1 MASLFLF
8 IHGNA
13 RLNIIPQVS
22 WSNMANHESLIHDA
36 GQSRSTVLLAAA
48 TFLMVPLAVILK
60 RLLFPT
66 FDAREPP
73 ILRPKVPFFGHV
85 VSLVKEAANFN
96 NRLYREHK
104 MPICTLPMLHG
115 KMYLINSPALIAAAM
130 RTSDISFFPIEM
142 EATASILDMPPHHLE
157 KLGPEVIH
165 HFGKTMATA
174 LMKQPLHAINSASL
188 GYCSEVMNA
197 IGADPKK
204 LPAWDWIQEVMAMAA
219 SRALYGRHNMWDMEK
234 FGDLWTFD
242 DNLAILGAN
251 IAPKLL
257 APRAVA
263 ARQRMNALLRPFY
276 VSHLDDSPDV
286 ASIVKERAKCLRDVG
301 IPSEDLSSMEFL
313 LPWAATT
320 NTIPM
325 TFWFLMNIF
334 AEPEYVD
341 QVRQEILEITEIVKR
356 EDGRRD
362 ATVNTRDLESRCPFL
377 MACYRE
383 LLRLYVAQV
392 FNRRAMQDVTLE
404 DSDGRQY
411 LLKKGINMQWA
422 TSVIHLMPDI
432 WGDDVTSFKPERF
445 LNVTPEEERRRRGF
459 MLPFGGGKHMCPGRF
474 FAQTEIVGFVGALAL
489 GFNIEDVKVPPAGA
503 PTLAGAARHPER
515 GRRNDEIVISR
526 RIGWEDVNWNFAC

>member
-1 MASLFLF
+1 
-8 IHGNA
+8 
-13 RLNIIPQVS
+13 
-22 WSNMANHESLIHDA
+22 
-36 GQSRSTVLLAAA
+36 
-48 TFLMVPLAVILK
+48 
-60 RLLFPT
+60 
-66 FDAREPP
+66 
-73 ILRPKVPFFGHV
+73 
-85 VSLVKEAANFN
+85 
-96 NRLYREHK
+96 
-104 MPICTLPMLHG
+104 
-115 KMYLINSPALIAAAM
+115 M
-130 RTSDISFFPIEM
+130 RTNDISFFPIEM

-219 SRALYGRHNMWDMEK
+219 SRALYGRHDMWDMEK

-276 VSHLDDSPDV
+276 VSQLDDSPDV
-286 ASIVKERAKCLRDVG
+286 ASIVRERARCLREVG

-341 QVRQEILEITEIVKR
+341 QV
-356 EDGRRD
+356 
-362 ATVNTRDLESRCPFL
+362 
-377 MACYRE
+377 
-383 LLRLYVAQV
+383 
-392 FNRRAMQDVTLE
+392 FNRRAVQDVTLE

-411 LLKKGINMQWA
+411 LLKKGTNMQWA

-432 WGDDVTSFKPERF
+432 WGGDVTSFKPERF

-526 RIGWEDVNWNFAC
+526 RRGWENVNWKFAC

>member
-1 MASLFLF
+1 
-8 IHGNA
+8 
-13 RLNIIPQVS
+13 
-22 WSNMANHESLIHDA
+22 
-36 GQSRSTVLLAAA
+36 
-48 TFLMVPLAVILK
+48 
-60 RLLFPT
+60 
-66 FDAREPP
+66 
-73 ILRPKVPFFGHV
+73 
-85 VSLVKEAANFN
+85 
-96 NRLYREHK
+96 
-104 MPICTLPMLHG
+104 
-115 KMYLINSPALIAAAM
+115 M

-188 GYCSEVMNA
+188 GYCSGVMNA

-234 FGDLWTFD
+234 FGDLC
-242 DNLAILGAN
+242 
-251 IAPKLL
+251 
-257 APRAVA
+257 
-263 ARQRMNALLRPFY
+263 
-276 VSHLDDSPDV
+276 HLDDSPDV
-286 ASIVKERAKCLRDVG
+286 ASIVRERARCLRDLG

-341 QVRQEILEITEIVKR
+341 QARQEILEITEIVKR

-362 ATVNTRDLESRCPFL
+362 ATVNTKDLQSRCPFL

-411 LLKKGINMQWA
+411 LLKKGTNMQWA

-445 LNVTPEEERRRRGF
+445 LSVTPEGERRRRGF

-526 RIGWEDVNWNFAC
+526 RIGWEDVNWKFAC